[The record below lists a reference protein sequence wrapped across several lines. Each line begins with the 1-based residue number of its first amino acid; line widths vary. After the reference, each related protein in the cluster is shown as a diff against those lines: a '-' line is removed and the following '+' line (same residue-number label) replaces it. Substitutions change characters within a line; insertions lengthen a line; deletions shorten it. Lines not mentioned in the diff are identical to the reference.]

1 MSRESNSESNLS
13 HKALRG
19 VKVVISGQVLRLIIT
34 VTTTV
39 ILSRLLSPSDFGVMA
54 VLLAIVALAEL
65 LRDFGLTTAASRLP
79 IDSQAIKNSLFIINL
94 FGGFLAVPLVYF
106 VVSLLSRIIDF
117 PELGSVVLY
126 ILPVFVLNGASA
138 QFRAEINS
146 RLMFTKLTVVDTAPA
161 GIGLLVA
168 VSAAY
173 ISPGLY
179 VLVLQQVVVAFFGL
193 VLAVI
198 LCDWRPGFTFDFRGI
213 VPYFKFGV
221 SLFGTQLIAYC
232 TKNADTMLLG
242 AAYSPT
248 VVGFYNRA
256 YQLLMVPMN
265 QISAPLTR
273 VFVPYLSRVAQKKR
287 LLTDH
292 FYELSKGM
300 LLTLGTAYLLFS
312 INAELLISILLGPQW
327 DHVVTIFQILAIGG
341 IFRCAMQVY
350 FWVFLAMNKTR
361 DQLVFYTWSQ
371 PLIVLTMIG
380 GLPWGATGVAAGH
393 TVGYGLNVVLL
404 SFAAARSCDIPVRVS
419 ATAFGLVFSHIY
431 LPGVVVSAG
440 ASRFIQGNV
449 SLLFSLYFL
458 LQYFNRFAYI

>member
-161 GIGLLVA
+161 GSV
-168 VSAAY
+168 
-173 ISPGLY
+173 
-179 VLVLQQVVVAFFGL
+179 
-193 VLAVI
+193 
-198 LCDWRPGFTFDFRGI
+198 
-213 VPYFKFGV
+213 
-221 SLFGTQLIAYC
+221 
-232 TKNADTMLLG
+232 
-242 AAYSPT
+242 
-248 VVGFYNRA
+248 
-256 YQLLMVPMN
+256 
-265 QISAPLTR
+265 
-273 VFVPYLSRVAQKKR
+273 
-287 LLTDH
+287 
-292 FYELSKGM
+292 
-300 LLTLGTAYLLFS
+300 YLL
-312 INAELLISILLGPQW
+312 
-327 DHVVTIFQILAIGG
+327 
-341 IFRCAMQVY
+341 RCP
-350 FWVFLAMNKTR
+350 R
-361 DQLVFYTWSQ
+361 
-371 PLIVLTMIG
+371 LT
-380 GLPWGATGVAAGH
+380 
-393 TVGYGLNVVLL
+393 
-404 SFAAARSCDIPVRVS
+404 
-419 ATAFGLVFSHIY
+419 
-431 LPGVVVSAG
+431 
-440 ASRFIQGNV
+440 
-449 SLLFSLYFL
+449 
-458 LQYFNRFAYI
+458 